1 MVISVL
7 VGFLLMAPDSFFEIA
22 ITVSVLWPFF
32 AVPCV
37 DLRLVSVVFPD
48 HIYSLAF
55 MSSLN
60 QHKKKNKTKQGIIC
74 PKNR

>member
-1 MVISVL
+1 
-7 VGFLLMAPDSFFEIA
+7 MASDSFFEIE

-48 HIYSLAF
+48 HTHLLLLAT
-55 MSSLN
+55 STN
-60 QHKKKNKTKQGIIC
+60 TRRIIKQNKGSFVQRTGDQADVCRIFI
-74 PKNR
+74 

>member
-7 VGFLLMAPDSFFEIA
+7 VGFLLMVPDSFFLEIA

-48 HIYSLAF
+48 HTHL
-55 MSSLN
+55 LL
-60 QHKKKNKTKQGIIC
+60 
-74 PKNR
+74 

>member
-7 VGFLLMAPDSFFEIA
+7 VGFLLMASDSFLEIA
-22 ITVSVLWPFF
+22 ITVIVLWPFF

-48 HIYSLAF
+48 HTHL
-55 MSSLN
+55 LL
-60 QHKKKNKTKQGIIC
+60 
-74 PKNR
+74 